1 MQHENFFAILE
12 NWEQLKQKFH
22 FLPFSAALY
31 LLLLITHSM
40 KNYENYLLFLLKY
53 EKLCYNKIE
62 KIEHVILDILLL
74 Q

>member
-1 MQHENFFAILE
+1 
-12 NWEQLKQKFH
+12 
-22 FLPFSAALY
+22 
-31 LLLLITHSM
+31 M
-40 KNYENYLLFLLKY
+40 KNYENYLLFLPKY